1 MVADF
6 YAYFAKLSADRRA
19 NPTDDLATVIATSE
33 IDGQPISE
41 LEAMSYYMIVATAG
55 HDTTSSSTAGAIWGL
70 AEHPDQLAKVKA
82 DPSLIPG
89 LVDESIRWVTP
100 VKTFMRT
107 ATEAT
112 EFAGRSLAKDDWM
125 MLCYASGNRDEAV
138 FDDPA
143 AFQIERKPNKHLAF
157 GYGAHLCLGQHLAKM
172 EMRILWEEMLPR
184 IKSLELNGQPKNSQA
199 TFVSGPKTLP
209 IRFEMH

>member
-1 MVADF
+1 
-6 YAYFAKLSADRRA
+6 
-19 NPTDDLATVIATSE
+19 
-33 IDGQPISE
+33 
-41 LEAMSYYMIVATAG
+41 
-55 HDTTSSSTAGAIWGL
+55 
-70 AEHPDQLAKVKA
+70 
-82 DPSLIPG
+82 
-89 LVDESIRWVTP
+89 
-100 VKTFMRT
+100 MRT

-125 MLCYASGNRDEAV
+125 MLCYASGNRDEDV

-184 IKSLELNGQPKNSQA
+184 IKSLELNGQPRNSQA